1 MRNIFFIQKVYLLSS
16 FGKEKNE
23 EKGLKRIGMIL
34 EFSPMKAISSLFLL
48 CFSVSLVAQNLT
60 GRNPVSIPS
69 EPTTIEEFKS
79 LQTNLA
85 TTPEGGAALLV
96 LAISLYGK
104 NQDLGT
110 KAVILSVLSKNR
122 QKSTK
127 PSAVEGMDLG
137 GSDKYLL
144 GQLDKYKMLS
154 NGYWKGAEPA
164 NGYKASLP
172 LTVET
177 YTNPYSGDESTG
189 KLKLFVATRG
199 ASSFRPVSVEKDS
212 DGLWRAKEMSSLFV
226 GMMPAK

>member
-1 MRNIFFIQKVYLLSS
+1 MKKVP
-16 FGKEKNE
+16 
-23 EKGLKRIGMIL
+23 IL
-34 EFSPMKAISSLFLL
+34 VF
-48 CFSVSLVAQNLT
+48 CFSLVTGPTMAQNLT
-60 GRNPVSIPS
+60 SRNAVVIPS

-79 LQTNLA
+79 LQSNLA
-85 TTPEGGAALLV
+85 TTAEGGAAILV

-104 NQDLGT
+104 NQDLGRKT
-110 KAVILSVLSKNR
+110 ITLSVLSKNR

-127 PSAVEGMDLG
+127 PTAVDGVDLG
-137 GSDKYLL
+137 GGDQFLL

-154 NGYWKGAEPA
+154 GGYWKGAEPA
-164 NGYKASLP
+164 NGYTPTLP

-199 ASSFRPVSVEKDS
+199 ASSFRPVSMEKDT

>member
-1 MRNIFFIQKVYLLSS
+1 
-16 FGKEKNE
+16 
-23 EKGLKRIGMIL
+23 MIL
-34 EFSPMKAISSLFLL
+34 VFSTMKTITCLL
-48 CFSVSLVAQNLT
+48 VFCFSLPIVAQNLT
-60 GRNPVSIPS
+60 ERNPVSIS
-69 EPTTIEEFKS
+69 TEPTTVDEFKS
-79 LQTNLA
+79 LQSKVA
-85 TTPEGGAALLV
+85 STPEGGVAMLV
-96 LAISLYGK
+96 LAISIYGK

-164 NGYKASLP
+164 NGYTPSSP

-177 YTNPYSGDESTG
+177 FTNPYSGEESTG

-199 ASSFRPVSVEKDS
+199 ASSYRPVSMEKDT

>member
-1 MRNIFFIQKVYLLSS
+1 MKTFTSLLV
-16 FGKEKNE
+16 FC
-23 EKGLKRIGMIL
+23 L
-34 EFSPMKAISSLFLL
+34 SLP
-48 CFSVSLVAQNLT
+48 LVAQNLT
-60 GRNPVSIPS
+60 GRNPVSISS

-79 LQTNLA
+79 LQSAIA
-85 TTPEGGAALLV
+85 TTPEGGAAMLV

-127 PSAVEGMDLG
+127 PSAVDGMDLG

-154 NGYWKGAEPA
+154 NGYWKGAEPS
-164 NGYKASLP
+164 NGYTPNLP

>member
-1 MRNIFFIQKVYLLSS
+1 MKKVPYLVFFL
-16 FGKEKNE
+16 
-23 EKGLKRIGMIL
+23 
-34 EFSPMKAISSLFLL
+34 LFL
-48 CFSVSLVAQNLT
+48 SGQIVAQNLT
-60 GRNPVSIPS
+60 SRNAVLISS

-79 LQTNLA
+79 LQSSIA
-85 TTPEGGAALLV
+85 TTPEGGTAILV

-104 NQDLGT
+104 NQELGT
-110 KAVILSVLSKNR
+110 KAITLSVISKNR

-127 PSAVEGMDLG
+127 PTAVDGMDLG
-137 GSDKYLL
+137 NGDKFLL

-154 NGYWKGAEPA
+154 NGYWKGAEPS
-164 NGYKASLP
+164 NGYTASLP

-189 KLKLFVATRG
+189 RIKLFVATRG
-199 ASSFRPVSVEKDS
+199 ASSFRPVTVEKDS

>member
-1 MRNIFFIQKVYLLSS
+1 MKTFTSLLV
-16 FGKEKNE
+16 FC
-23 EKGLKRIGMIL
+23 L
-34 EFSPMKAISSLFLL
+34 SLP
-48 CFSVSLVAQNLT
+48 LVAQNLT
-60 GRNPVSIPS
+60 GRNPISISS

-79 LQTNLA
+79 LQSAIA
-85 TTPEGGAALLV
+85 TTPEGGAAMLV

-127 PSAVEGMDLG
+127 PSAVDGMDLG

-154 NGYWKGAEPA
+154 NGYWKGAEPS
-164 NGYKASLP
+164 NGYIPNVP

>member
-1 MRNIFFIQKVYLLSS
+1 MKTFTSLLV
-16 FGKEKNE
+16 F
-23 EKGLKRIGMIL
+23 
-34 EFSPMKAISSLFLL
+34 
-48 CFSVSLVAQNLT
+48 CFSLPLVAQNLT
-60 GRNPVSIPS
+60 GRNPVNISS

-79 LQTNLA
+79 LQSNLA
-85 TTPEGGAALLV
+85 ATPEGGAAILV

-104 NQDLGT
+104 NQDLGR
-110 KAVILSVLSKNR
+110 KAVTLSVLSKNR

-127 PSAVEGMDLG
+127 PTAVDGVDLG
-137 GSDKYLL
+137 GSDLYLL

-154 NGYWKGAEPA
+154 NGYWKGAEPS
-164 NGYKASLP
+164 NGYTPSLP

-199 ASSFRPVSVEKDS
+199 ASSFRPVSVEKDT